1 MSLAAICLMIIYL
14 AVVGGLLVA
23 AALHLGKTNDE
34 ETGLLANA
42 DLDQLPAYTKTS

>member
-23 AALHLGKTNDE
+23 AALHLSKTSDE
-34 ETGLLANA
+34 ETGLLGRTNLD
-42 DLDQLPAYTKTS
+42 DLPLYTKG